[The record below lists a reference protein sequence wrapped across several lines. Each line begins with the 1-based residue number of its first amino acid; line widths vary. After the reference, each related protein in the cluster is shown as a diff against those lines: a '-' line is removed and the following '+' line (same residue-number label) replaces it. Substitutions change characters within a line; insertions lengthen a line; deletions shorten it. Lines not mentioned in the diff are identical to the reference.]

1 MAEVIYL
8 TGAPATGKSTL
19 TKALKAYI
27 ADIQIFEFGER
38 LTARLSGSGQV
49 SDQADLRS
57 RSAGA
62 ITLDDVRAV
71 DQEMIDFVATHRA
84 TRPVI
89 IDSHA
94 VTKESYGYRVTP
106 YSLKEFEKLGPTQ
119 IWMLYTAPEVALRR
133 IAANAQGRPQITEEE
148 ARFHTQLQASVAITY
163 GMQLGTAVHFF
174 EFVATG
180 RATGNSTCRQAIAD
194 LNSGC
199 GHRWPSPSAG
209 TAPVGPPAIV
219 VPTRTTACPRVPPA
233 GARAG

>member
-1 MAEVIYL
+1 MAEVVYL

-19 TKALKAYI
+19 TRALKSQI
-27 ADIQIFEFGER
+27 ADLQIFEFGER
-38 LTARLSGSGQV
+38 LTARLAGSGQV

-57 RSAGA
+57 QSARA

-71 DQEMIDFVATHRA
+71 DRELLDFVATHRA

-119 IWMLYTAPEVALRR
+119 IWVLYTEPQVTLQR

-148 ARFHTQLQASVAITY
+148 ARFHTQLQAGVAITY
-163 GMQLGTAVHFF
+163 GMHLGTAIHFF
-174 EFVATG
+174 DSAVPGAQLASQLVA
-180 RATGNSTCRQAIAD
+180 RLSR
-194 LNSGC
+194 S
-199 GHRWPSPSAG
+199 
-209 TAPVGPPAIV
+209 
-219 VPTRTTACPRVPPA
+219 
-233 GARAG
+233 

>member
-19 TKALKAYI
+19 TKLLKAHV
-27 ADIQIFEFGER
+27 ADLQIFEFGER
-38 LTARLSGSGQV
+38 LTARLLGSGQV
-49 SDQADLRS
+49 SDQTDLRS

-71 DQEMIDFVATHRA
+71 DRELLDFVATHRA
-84 TRPVI
+84 SRPVI

-119 IWMLYTAPEVALRR
+119 IWVLYTAPEVALRR
-133 IAANAQGRPQITEEE
+133 IAANPQGRPQITEEE

-163 GMQLGTAVHFF
+163 GMHLGTAVHFF
-174 EFVATG
+174 DSAVPGKELATQLVA
-180 RATGNSTCRQAIAD
+180 RLSR
-194 LNSGC
+194 S
-199 GHRWPSPSAG
+199 
-209 TAPVGPPAIV
+209 
-219 VPTRTTACPRVPPA
+219 
-233 GARAG
+233 